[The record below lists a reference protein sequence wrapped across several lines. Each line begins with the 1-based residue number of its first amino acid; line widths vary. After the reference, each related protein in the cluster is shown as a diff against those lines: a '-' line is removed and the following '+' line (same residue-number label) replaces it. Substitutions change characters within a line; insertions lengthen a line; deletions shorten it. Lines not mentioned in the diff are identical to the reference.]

1 MHFDIYIYIYIFFFF
16 EEVHFDILK
25 ISLVASL
32 YICNHLKGNINF
44 FKNHETKN
52 KCKRVM
58 GL

>member
-1 MHFDIYIYIYIFFFF
+1 MHFDIYIYIYIFF

-32 YICNHLKGNINF
+32 YICNHLTGNINF